1 MGTTITVSDHVYEK
15 LDELKEEK
23 GHTTYDSAL
32 REVLR
37 NGGHDV

>member
-1 MGTTITVSDHVYEK
+1 MGTTITVSDYVYET

-37 NGGHDV
+37 DAGHDV